1 MALRKNMKLQRP
13 QRRRREDTADVEQS
27 TETSAADT
35 AEDTGRFRLQVDRQT
50 KGSYE
55 SREAAE
61 KAALAVKR
69 GFPILHVAVFDA
81 DEGQSTTIALPDA

>member
-1 MALRKNMKLQRP
+1 MALRKNVRLQRAP
-13 QRRRREDTADVEQS
+13 RRRREELPDAEQS
-27 TETSAADT
+27 TEVSVVDRAA
-35 AEDTGRFRLQVDRQT
+35 ETGRFRLQVDKQT

-61 KAALAVKR
+61 KAGLALKR

-81 DEGQSTTIALPDA
+81 EEGQSTTIALPEA